1 MPKFC
6 IYIAFAYAFT
16 YAYAWRIPLHLYTDT
31 LPYTFTYICRYT
43 HTLTETFTYTCT
55 CTWAHR
61 QPDSQTGQ
69 DRTGHRTARQT
80 DSQAAKTE
88 RQTDRQTCLVSRQGS
103 TERQTHTYSLYIY
116 IILYINVY
124 IYVDRACFTQIQICV
139 YIIYIHT
146 LNFQGIQNKVLSLK
160 ARHAEVLWAKVV
172 GTKMQKVYCSWCLH
186 PQKKCAKRKLSRH
199 ASNCQHVGP
208 GIHGPFTL
216 WEVLSRCGRSF
227 SRWFTRP
234 KLMHWDWGTPIC
246 RTNETFVLFFE
257 SSHES
262 NLDWL
267 IAVVLNWPAS
277 VEGELGNFKQFGQ
290 HPSWVVLGK

>member
-1 MPKFC
+1 MLYADSDLC
-6 IYIAFAYAFT
+6 IY
-16 YAYAWRIPLHLYTDT
+16 
-31 LPYTFTYICRYT
+31 YIYT
-43 HTLTETFTYTCT
+43 HLELPRHPKQGPFTKGPPCRGPLGKGG
-55 CTWAHR
+55 WHKDA
-61 QPDSQTGQ
+61 
-69 DRTGHRTARQT
+69 
-80 DSQAAKTE
+80 E
-88 RQTDRQTCLVSRQGS
+88 
-103 TERQTHTYSLYIY
+103 SL
-116 IILYINVY
+116 LFMVP
-124 IYVDRACFTQIQICV
+124 
-139 YIIYIHT
+139 
-146 LNFQGIQNKVLSLK
+146 S
-160 ARHAEVLWAKVV
+160 
-172 GTKMQKVYCSWCLH
+172 S
-186 PQKKCAKRKLSRH
+186 QKKCAKRKLSRH